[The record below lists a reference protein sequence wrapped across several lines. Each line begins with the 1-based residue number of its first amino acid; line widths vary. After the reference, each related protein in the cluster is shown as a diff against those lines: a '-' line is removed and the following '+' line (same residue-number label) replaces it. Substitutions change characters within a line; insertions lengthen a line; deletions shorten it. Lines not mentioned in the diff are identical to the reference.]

1 MAESNCKDCTCGCCV
16 WPFGEV
22 VESCQ
27 CAPCLDHRKRN
38 QEQKESDERFQ
49 KRKQAER
56 EAIDTR
62 QAAHLSKIHR
72 NDQLDAGNKAG
83 KRAVKRQEI
92 HDKQRHSAQE
102 QRRMDRVDARWVESE
117 SSTVDGVQPDWEA
130 FEAARMSIEIDET
143 ALTLGAILERT
154 DLRPILYAQKVNYVA
169 ARPNGGKSWL
179 SYKTAIQVIQSGG
192 RVIFLDYDNKRPDV
206 LSRRVRDMG
215 YADLFKRDDVYF
227 ADIYQWTNP
236 AVRAAAAQWLLAAD
250 YPVNSTI
257 IIDTDTSAGAAN
269 DGSDIREWWESFI
282 TPWNKLEIGM
292 LVLAHLPKREEETHG
307 PMGSQ
312 DKRGLLDGASYL
324 LETAIAWNAE
334 QGGVLHLRVDKD
346 RHGQLPAVEGEV
358 AADVVAEW
366 LELDGERVLNITI
379 EPPNEHRKAE
389 SIADKL
395 TSILGDNADGVYSQ
409 AALFDMLK
417 GGKGRD
423 KSTALKALI
432 DGGEVIAQDVPGK
445 RGKVY
450 MLASLTI

>member
-1 MAESNCKDCTCGCCV
+1 MTTEHSIQGKDSSQELGRVVCDWLNCQGCPDCPDI
-16 WPFGEV
+16 PFGRPAEEV
-22 VESCQ
+22 VAEMK
-27 CAPCLDHRKRN
+27 ALDPYDATSLPPTDRSHQPGNDNCFCPGCVKVRSDIFFR
-38 QEQKESDERFQ
+38 EQFGVTLNVETRENILQHERID
-49 KRKQAER
+49 RR
-56 EAIDTR
+56 AIAQLDYA
-62 QAAHLSKIHR
+62 AAHAPA
-72 NDQLDAGNKAG
+72 QDAPVGG
-83 KRAVKRQEI
+83 
-92 HDKQRHSAQE
+92 
-102 QRRMDRVDARWVESE
+102 VE
-117 SSTVDGVQPDWEA
+117 PDWEA

-143 ALTLGAILERT
+143 ALKLGAILERT
-154 DLRPILYAQKVNYVA
+154 DLRPILYAQKVNYIA

-179 SYKTAIQVIQSGG
+179 SYKTAIQVIQTGG

-215 YADLFKRDDVYF
+215 YSELFKRDDVYF

-366 LELDGERVLNITI
+366 LG
-379 EPPNEHRKAE
+379 
-389 SIADKL
+389 
-395 TSILGDNADGVYSQ
+395 IL
-409 AALFDMLK
+409 
-417 GGKGRD
+417 
-423 KSTALKALI
+423 
-432 DGGEVIAQDVPGK
+432 
-445 RGKVY
+445 
-450 MLASLTI
+450 